1 MSLNHR
7 ITTAAVGIFLARPGP
22 EEPGGREVEL

>member
-1 MSLNHR
+1 MNLNHR
-7 ITTAAVGIFLARPGP
+7 ITTAAVGIVLAHPCP